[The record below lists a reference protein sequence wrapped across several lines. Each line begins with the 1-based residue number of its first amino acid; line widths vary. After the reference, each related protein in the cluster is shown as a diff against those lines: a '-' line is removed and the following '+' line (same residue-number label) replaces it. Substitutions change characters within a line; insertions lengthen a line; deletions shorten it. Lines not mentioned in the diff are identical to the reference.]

1 MARRPMIAGNWK
13 MHKTVPEAVALATR
27 LAQTVG
33 NFEQREVLVAP
44 PFTALLEVHR
54 ALAGSRILLGAQN
67 MYCEDTGA
75 FTGEVSPVM
84 LLSAGCTHVILGHSE
99 RRQIFGES
107 DELINRKVLQAI
119 RKELRPILCIGE
131 TLSEREAG
139 RAQTVVESQ
148 LRTGLKSLTRED
160 HSRIIL
166 AYEPVW
172 AIGTGRT
179 ATPAQAQEMHGFIR
193 GLLSGLFDP
202 DSAGAIRIL
211 YGGSV
216 KPDNIS
222 ELMAEPDIDGAL
234 VGGASLKAED
244 FEKIVKF

>member
-131 TLSEREAG
+131 ILSEREAG